1 MRDRH
6 DPSVRLG
13 DELSLHVVELRK
25 ADRRRRGAGDDGGAG
40 VGTGGDA
47 GAAHPELMAW
57 IAFLEHWK
65 EAKEMSELTYPP
77 VQQALDKLQTLSQNE
92 EDRYRAIARE
102 RALYNEMTLLRHAR
116 EEGLEEGLEKGR
128 EEGRELA
135 LTRQLTRRF
144 GPLPQWVAPQV
155 RQASASQLD
164 TWLDRV
170 LDAPTLEAVFADH

>member
-1 MRDRH
+1 M
-6 DPSVRLG
+6 
-13 DELSLHVVELRK
+13 RK
-25 ADRRRRGAGDDGGAG
+25 ADRRRRGAGDDA
-40 VGTGGDA
+40 A
-47 GAAHPELMAW
+47 AAHPELMAW

-65 EAKEMSELTYPP
+65 EAKEMSELSYPP
-77 VQQALDKLQTLSQNE
+77 VQQALDKLQALSQNE

-116 EEGLEEGLEKGR
+116 EEGLEKGLEVGWEKGR
-128 EEGRELA
+128 GHA

-144 GPLPQWVAPQV
+144 GLLPEWVAPQV
-155 RQASASQLD
+155 QQASATQLD

>member
-1 MRDRH
+1 M
-6 DPSVRLG
+6 RLG

-25 ADRRRRGAGDDGGAG
+25 ADRRRRGAGDDTGIGAG
-40 VGTGGDA
+40 AGA

-65 EAKEMSELTYPP
+65 EAQQMSELSYPP

-116 EEGLEEGLEKGR
+116 EEGLEEGQGR
-128 EEGRELA
+128 A

-144 GPLPQWVAPQV
+144 GSLPEWVAPRV
-155 RQASASQLD
+155 KQASATQLD

>member
-1 MRDRH
+1 
-6 DPSVRLG
+6 
-13 DELSLHVVELRK
+13 
-25 ADRRRRGAGDDGGAG
+25 
-40 VGTGGDA
+40 
-47 GAAHPELMAW
+47 
-57 IAFLEHWK
+57 
-65 EAKEMSELTYPP
+65 MSELSYPP

-116 EEGLEEGLEKGR
+116 EEGRLEGR

-135 LTRQLTRRF
+135 LARLLTRRF
-144 GPLPQWVAPQV
+144 GPLPEWVAPRVQ
-155 RQASASQLD
+155 QASATQLD

>member
-25 ADRRRRGAGDDGGAG
+25 ADRRRRGAGDDAGAG
-40 VGTGGDA
+40 VGTGGDAGA

-65 EAKEMSELTYPP
+65 EAKEMSELSYPP
-77 VQQALDKLQTLSQNE
+77 VQQALDKLQALSQNE

-102 RALYNEMTLLRHAR
+102 RALYNEMTLMRHAR
-116 EEGLEEGLEKGR
+116 KEGLEKGR
-128 EEGRELA
+128 GHA

-144 GPLPQWVAPQV
+144 GLLPEWVAPQV
-155 RQASASQLD
+155 QQASATQLD